1 MSMTQ
6 GIQASAS
13 SERIRTGEWFAI
25 GEAPPD
31 SSPVVVSP
39 PGEPRALPARRNVA
53 RVVGCVMIAATVV
66 CLVRLATHAPAR
78 REILRWTSFG
88 QSDRILPAANR

>member
-31 SSPVVVSP
+31 SSPVVDSP
-39 PGEPRALPARRNVA
+39 PGEPRALPRRNVA
-53 RVVGCVMIAATVV
+53 RVAGLVMIAATVV

-88 QSDRILPAANR
+88 QSDRILPADNR